1 MALPKVK
8 LSKSKKG
15 RRRSHLALALVQIQP
30 CPNCKHPRRPHSV
43 CPNCGHYGPGS
54 GREVLKAAL
63 LSGIGKAQDHDYD
76 AARKM
81 VRAVLNAH

>member
-30 CPNCKHPRRPHSV
+30 CPNCKRPKRPHAV
-43 CPNCGHYGPGS
+43 CRYCGHYGAGA
-54 GREVLKAAL
+54 GREVIKA
-63 LSGIGKAQDHDYD
+63 KE
-76 AARKM
+76 
-81 VRAVLNAH
+81 

>member
-30 CPNCKHPRRPHSV
+30 CPNCKHAKRPHAI
-43 CPNCGHYGPGS
+43 CPNCGHYA
-54 GREVLKAAL
+54 GREIIKAAE
-63 LSGIGKAQDHDYD
+63 
-76 AARKM
+76 
-81 VRAVLNAH
+81 

>member
-30 CPNCKHPRRPHSV
+30 CPNCKHPHRPHTV
-43 CPNCGHYGPGS
+43 CPNCGHYGPGA
-54 GREVLKAAL
+54 GREVIKV
-63 LSGIGKAQDHDYD
+63 KE
-76 AARKM
+76 
-81 VRAVLNAH
+81 